1 MGTCEDGLLKEK
13 EEIMHI
19 LRRLIDWRRAAG
31 LLAAAALVFSLNGPA
46 SGATA
51 EESDLIFDYAEA
63 AYAPYLAPSGAVSQA
78 WDIYYYRYYPG
89 TGAYLATAN
98 DRLLYLGPASGGQIL
113 DLGAA
118 PDWLSVS
125 QGLLAGSLN
134 FSGPYPALA
143 TVSYTNASN
152 VVVSATAYPGQ
163 VMLHFNVSAAWGGT
177 AAASLAQREAA
188 IAANGGA
195 VIEKIPLIGF
205 YLAQVQA
212 GQENAFI
219 QAMRGGGYGVDVAV
233 PNRAAVRGEVY
244 IDDSCWIV
252 TCTTPGG
259 TPAVRYVPIN
269 VGGGGMVVVDDFKVF
284 AGSNHGQ
291 DVYNTAVGN
300 GGNVSARVQLPV
312 SDDGSIPNDKI
323 VASIVAVQQGAA
335 IYAPGQNVIANVSFN
350 AGGEDSAWYPEYW
363 SELATMTGAAMQSLK
378 SQLPAGQQDKFLLVQ
393 EIGNSGQ
400 DISSAFGTV
409 YDAQAASGLT
419 ANHLYVGGSDG
430 AYATQVGDAGYHDKA
445 AWYPGTI
452 RPGVFGS
459 SFAAPAVAAFIDQV
473 ARQGNVSLDRARSA
487 VMQALQANPGGTAAQ
502 IVAAA
507 LAAIPPVA
515 ISPAGQSFGRS
526 GGSGSIDVTA
536 LTGQSWTASSNAS
549 WLAVM
554 QGSGSG
560 NGTVSYSVGANSG
573 SPIRVGTLTVGG
585 QTFTVTQEGDAGVT
599 GYWSGVMTWPSAPVA
614 GCGSQT
620 VPFSLSL
627 TEDTAMNL
635 SGYTSNSRTITS
647 GSRNGNA
654 VTVTL
659 DTMFGARGPYTW
671 SWDGVNTIT
680 GSMAYFCYSLDTGA
694 LLFES
699 TETFSV
705 TRQ

>member
-1 MGTCEDGLLKEK
+1 
-13 EEIMHI
+13 MHI
-19 LRRLIDWRRAAG
+19 LRKFIDWRRAAG
-31 LLAAAALVFSLNGPA
+31 MLATVALVFSLAGPA
-46 SGATA
+46 SGVTT

-63 AYAPYLAPSGAVSQA
+63 AYAPYLAPSGASSQA
-78 WDIYYYRYYPG
+78 WDVYYYRYYPG
-89 TGAYLATAN
+89 TGAYIATSN

-118 PDWLSVS
+118 ADWLSVS

-134 FSGPYPALA
+134 FAGPYPALG
-143 TVSYTNASN
+143 TVTYTNASN
-152 VVVSATAYPGQ
+152 VVVAASAYPGQ
-163 VMLHFNVSAAWGGT
+163 VMLHFNVSAAYGGI
-177 AAASLAQREAA
+177 AAASLAQRETA
-188 IAANGGA
+188 IAANGGT

-212 GQENAFI
+212 GQENTFI
-219 QAMRGGGYGVDVAV
+219 QAMRGGGYGVDVAL

-244 IDDSCWIV
+244 IDDSCWLV

-259 TPAVRYVPIN
+259 TPAVRYVPLN
-269 VGGGGMVVVDDFKVF
+269 VGSGMVVVDDFNVF
-284 AGSNHGQ
+284 AGSNHGE

-300 GGNVSARVQLPV
+300 GGSVSARVQLPV
-312 SDDGSIPNDKI
+312 SSDGSIPNDKI

-350 AGGEDSAWYPEYW
+350 AGGEDDPWYPEYW
-363 SELATMTGAAMQSLK
+363 SELATMTGTAMKSLK
-378 SQLPAGQQDKFLLVQ
+378 DQLPASQQDKFLLVQ

-400 DISSAFGTV
+400 DISAAFGTV
-409 YDAQAASGLT
+409 YDTQAAAGLT

-430 AYATQVGDAGYHDKA
+430 TYATQVGDTGYHDRV
-445 AWYPGTI
+445 AWHPGTI

-487 VMQALQANPGGTAAQ
+487 VMQALQANPGGTATQ
-502 IVAAA
+502 IVTAA
-507 LAAIPPVA
+507 LAAIPAVA
-515 ISPAGQSFGRS
+515 ISPSGQSFGRN
-526 GGSGSIDVTA
+526 GGSGSIGVTA
-536 LTGQSWTASSNAS
+536 SAGQSWTATSNAS
-549 WLAVM
+549 WLAVL

-560 NGTVSYSVGANSG
+560 NGTVSYSVDVNSG
-573 SPIRVGTLTVGG
+573 SPVRVGTLTVGG
-585 QTFTVTQEGDAGVT
+585 QTFTVTQEGEAGVT
-599 GYWSGVMTWPSAPVA
+599 GYWSGTMAMPGAPVT
-614 GCGSQT
+614 GCEAQT
-620 VPFSLSL
+620 VSFTLSL
-627 TEDTAMNL
+627 TEDATMGL
-635 SGYTSNSRTITS
+635 SGYTSNSRTISS

-654 VTVTL
+654 VTVML
-659 DTMFGARGPYTW
+659 DTMFGPRGPYTW
-671 SWDGVNTIT
+671 TWNGVNAIS

-694 LLFES
+694 LLYEA

>member
-1 MGTCEDGLLKEK
+1 
-13 EEIMHI
+13 MHS
-19 LRRLIDWRRAAG
+19 LRKLIDWRRAVGILAVALGLFLAG
-31 LLAAAALVFSLNGPA
+31 GPA

-89 TGAYLATAN
+89 TAAYVATAN

-118 PDWLSVS
+118 ADWLAVS

-134 FSGPYPALA
+134 FSGPYPALG
-143 TVSYTNASN
+143 TVTYTNASN
-152 VVVSATAYPGQ
+152 VVVAATAYPGQ
-163 VMLHFNVSAAWGGT
+163 VMLHFNVSAAYGGT
-177 AAASLAQREAA
+177 AAASLAQRETA
-188 IAANGGA
+188 IAANGGT

-205 YLAQVQA
+205 YLARVQA

-219 QAMRGGGYGVDVAV
+219 QAMRGGGHGVDVAV
-233 PNRAAVRGEVY
+233 PNRAAVRGEVF
-244 IDDSCWIV
+244 IDDSCWLV

-259 TPAVRYVPIN
+259 TPAARYVPLN
-269 VGGGGMVVVDDFKVF
+269 VGSGMVVVDDFNVF
-284 AGSNHGQ
+284 AGSNHGE
-291 DVYNTAVGN
+291 DVYNTAVGS

-312 SDDGSIPNDKI
+312 SSDGSIPNDKI
-323 VASIVAVQQGAA
+323 VASVVAVQQGAA

-350 AGGEDSAWYPEYW
+350 AGGENDPGYAEYW

-378 SQLPAGQQDKFLLVQ
+378 SQLPADQQDKFLLVQ

-409 YDAQAASGLT
+409 YDTQVAAGLT
-419 ANHLYVGGSDG
+419 ASHLYVGGSDG
-430 AYATQVGDAGYHDKA
+430 TYATQVGDTGYHDRV

-473 ARQGNVSLDRARSA
+473 TRQGNVSLDRARTA
-487 VMQALQANPGGTAAQ
+487 VMQALQANPSGTAAQ
-502 IVAAA
+502 IVTAA
-507 LAAIPPVA
+507 LDAIPSVVL
-515 ISPAGQSFGRS
+515 SSSGQSFGRN
-526 GGSGSIDVTA
+526 GGSGSIGVTA
-536 LTGQSWTASSNAS
+536 SAGQSWTATSNAS
-549 WLAVM
+549 WLAVL
-554 QGSGSG
+554 QGSGSGNG
-560 NGTVSYSVGANSG
+560 NGTVSYSVDANAAA
-573 SPIRVGTLTVGG
+573 PVRVGTLTVGG
-585 QTFTVTQEGDAGVT
+585 QTFTVTQEGETGVT
-599 GYWSGVMTWPSAPVA
+599 GYWSGTMSMPGAPVA
-614 GCGSQT
+614 GCSAQT
-620 VPFSLSL
+620 ISFSLSL
-627 TEDTAMNL
+627 TEDATMNL

-654 VTVTL
+654 VTVVL
-659 DTMFGARGPYTW
+659 DTMFGSRGPYTW

-694 LLFES
+694 LLFEG
-699 TETFSV
+699 TEPFSV